1 MAIETIRTSSVSDS
15 SALLR
20 NGSDKQK
27 NATSTGTI
35 ARINSEKRGNR
46 KQSRSTG
53 ENTTST
59 TTILSERRQHRK
71 QMSQPKTSKQDDEED
86 DVFTKKDMVTKNEK
100 LDRCVSIEIFIS
112 LRTKLE
118 CYRFLIIS
126 YQNTTLNLFQGWQFQ
141 N

>member
-59 TTILSERRQHRK
+59 TTILSERRQHRT
-71 QMSQPKTSKQDDEED
+71 QMAQPKATKHDDEED
-86 DVFTKKDMVTKNEK
+86 DVFTKKNMVAKNEK
-100 LDRCVSIEIFIS
+100 LDR
-112 LRTKLE
+112 
-118 CYRFLIIS
+118 
-126 YQNTTLNLFQGWQFQ
+126 
-141 N
+141 